1 MAASSRPS
9 SFRFKFAARGWG
21 VTPPATFTVP
31 VLLIFASSAT
41 LRGLARSRLAP
52 VTLMD
57 NGAITTF
64 ATGLVRRSSAEMLAS
79 RSANSPSSNCQAG
92 PAPGAGAT
100 AGGTAGDTVGGP
112 GAADGLGAAA
122 VAVAAG
128 AGAGAGA
135 AASLSK
141 LTDPS
146 GSSQLTSFTPVMLRE
161 SLCAWRGLRSTVVLL
176 KINSG
181 TVIQS
186 TSEFFG
192 RTARS
197 VRATLE
203 TSTFRSTSSLSENL

>member
-9 SFRFKFAARGWG
+9 SFRFKFAAMGCG
-21 VTPPATFTVP
+21 VTSPVTFTVP

-100 AGGTAGDTVGGP
+100 AGVTAGDTVGGP

-122 VAVAAG
+122 VAVG

-135 AASLSK
+135 ATSLSK

-203 TSTFRSTSSLSENL
+203 TSTVRSTSSLSENL

>member
-9 SFRFKFAARGWG
+9 SFRFKFAAMGCG
-21 VTPPATFTVP
+21 VTSPVTFTVP

-79 RSANSPSSNCQAG
+79 RSANLPSPNSQAG

-100 AGGTAGDTVGGP
+100 AGVTAGDTVGGP

-122 VAVAAG
+122 VAV
-128 AGAGAGA
+128 GAGAGA

-203 TSTFRSTSSLSENL
+203 TSTVRSTSSLSENL

>member
-1 MAASSRPS
+1 MAASSTPS
-9 SFRFKFAARGWG
+9 SFRFKFAAIGCG
-21 VTPPATFTVP
+21 VTSPATFTVP

-64 ATGLVRRSSAEMLAS
+64 ATGLVLLSSAEMLAS

-100 AGGTAGDTVGGP
+100 VGVTAGDPVGGLGAADGP
-112 GAADGLGAAA
+112 GAAGAAA
-122 VAVAAG
+122 R
-128 AGAGAGA
+128 
-135 AASLSK
+135 LSK

-146 GSSQLTSFTPVMLRE
+146 GSSQLTSFRPVMLRE

-176 KINSG
+176 KVNSG

-197 VRATLE
+197 VRAILE